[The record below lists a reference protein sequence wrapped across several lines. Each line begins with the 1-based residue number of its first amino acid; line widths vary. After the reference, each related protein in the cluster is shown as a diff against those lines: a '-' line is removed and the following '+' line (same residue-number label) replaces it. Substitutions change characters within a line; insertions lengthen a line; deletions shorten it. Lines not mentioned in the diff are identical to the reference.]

1 VKDGAGSSWFGPDER
16 GLSDFWAVCK
26 REYGVLADEVV
37 RALEPDL
44 GALLT
49 KHSLRELQSEKD
61 RFLQHIETGV
71 AGDFRVLEQALVL
84 RGTSLA
90 RTGIRCPQWGRPS
103 AAFARHLVPKLV
115 DAYASNP
122 GVLTGAMEAMTRFVA
137 KVGDAVLTGYTST
150 QEEERG
156 SERALAEKAILQ
168 FGRLWDSGI
177 LGMLICDIHGNIQD
191 ANDGFLDLFGY
202 TREELLSG
210 QVRWAAMTP
219 EEWRH
224 LDDDAVMQLKV
235 NGFAR
240 PWEKEYFHKNGT
252 RIPIL
257 IGVALTGDVE
267 CVAFVLDI
275 TERKRLEETRVR
287 QVDLELQNRRI
298 QEANR
303 LKSEFLANMSHEL
316 RTPLN
321 SIIGFA
327 ELLHEHEVE
336 PTSPMHD
343 EFLGDILNSSRHLL
357 QLINDV
363 LDLAKIEAGKLEFR
377 PEQVDL
383 DRLITEVSAVLR
395 NIAANKRIRIAV
407 DVAPEVRSV
416 TLDAARFK
424 QVLYNYLSN
433 AIKFTADE
441 GKIDIRARP
450 EPGAMFRLEVS
461 DTGIGIRPRDLER
474 LFVEFQQLDAAA
486 NKKYPGTGLGLALTK
501 RIVEAQSGSVG
512 VDSEPEKGS
521 TFYAILPLRADARTV
536 DSDRRIVVPPLKPGM
551 ASVLVVEDDLRDRNF
566 LLQTLS
572 RAGYGVET
580 AATGREAIGCC
591 SERVFDAITLD
602 LLLPDMTGL
611 DVLHGIRIA
620 GKNATTPVLVVSVVA
635 EKGVVGGFAVHDY
648 LRKPV
653 SSKELVES
661 LQRACVHPEKIGS
674 ILVVDDDPAARRLM
688 SKVLEQLGYVIE
700 CCASGEE
707 ALARAEAHRPIAVVL
722 DLMMPGIDGFEFLHR
737 FRRRPEGDNVPVIVW
752 TMKDLT
758 IEDQTRL
765 RQHAQ
770 RIVVKGQWKAT
781 SFVDDLR
788 ALLSEPRKSEGQR
801 AS

>member
-1 VKDGAGSSWFGPDER
+1 M
-16 GLSDFWAVCK
+16 
-26 REYGVLADEVV
+26 ADEVV
-37 RALEPDL
+37 KALEADL
-44 GALLT
+44 GAMLT
-49 KHSLRELQSEKD
+49 TRPLREIQVEKD
-61 RFLQHIETGV
+61 RFLQYIETGV

-84 RGTSLA
+84 RGTALA
-90 RTGIRCPQWGRPS
+90 RTGIPCPQWGRPS

-115 DAYASNP
+115 DAYAANP
-122 GVLTGAMEAMTRFVA
+122 GTLTGAIEAMTRFIA
-137 KVGDAVLTGYTST
+137 KFSDAILQGFTST
-150 QEEERG
+150 QEEERA
-156 SERALAEKAILQ
+156 SERLQAENAIIQ
-168 FGRLWDSGI
+168 FSRLWDSGI
-177 LGMLICDIHGNIQD
+177 IGILNCDIHGNIQD
-191 ANDGFLDLFGY
+191 ANDGFLKLFGY

-210 QVRWAAMTP
+210 EVRWAAMTP

-257 IGVALTGDVE
+257 IGVALVSETE
-267 CVAFVLDI
+267 CIAFVLDI
-275 TERKRLEETRVR
+275 NERKRLEQTRAR
-287 QVDLELQNRRI
+287 QLDLELQNRRI

-327 ELLHEHEVE
+327 ELLHDHEVE

-377 PEQVDL
+377 PERVEV

-395 NIAANKRIRIAV
+395 NVAANKRIRIDV
-407 DVAPEVRSV
+407 DTAKEANRA

-433 AIKFTADE
+433 ALKFTPDE
-441 GKIDIRARP
+441 GKIRISTRA
-450 EPGAMFRLEVS
+450 EAGGMFRLEVT
-461 DTGIGIRPRDLER
+461 DTGIGIKAADLAR
-474 LFVEFQQLDAAA
+474 LFVEVQQLDPAS
-486 NKKYPGTGLGLALTK
+486 NKKDAGTGLGLALTK
-501 RIVEAQSGSVG
+501 RIVEAQGGTVG
-512 VDSEPEKGS
+512 ADSEFGKGS
-521 TFYAILPLRADARTV
+521 TFFAVLPLNTDAREIAEEPCV
-536 DSDRRIVVPPLKPGM
+536 VVPRKPGT
-551 ASVLVVEDDLRDRNF
+551 AQVLVIEDDLRDRNF

-591 SERVFDAITLD
+591 RERVFDAITLD

-611 DVLHGIRIA
+611 DVLHGIRVD
-620 GKNATTPVLVVSVVA
+620 GKNKKTPVLVVSVVA
-635 EKGVVGGFAVHDY
+635 EKGVVGGFSVHDY

-653 SSKELVES
+653 NNSELVAS
-661 LQRACVHPEKIGS
+661 LERACVGPEKSGT
-674 ILVVDDDPAARRLM
+674 ILVVDDDPAAQRLM

-700 CCASGEE
+700 CCSNGEE
-707 ALARAEAHRPIAVVL
+707 ALARAEARRPLAVIL
-722 DLMMPGIDGFEFLHR
+722 DLMMPGIDGFEFLHH
-737 FRRRPEGDNVPVIVW
+737 FRRRPDTTNVPVIVW

-758 IEDQTRL
+758 ADDQARL

-770 RIVVKGQWKAT
+770 RIVAKGEWKAT

-788 ALLSEPRKSEGQR
+788 ALLEEPLQSEGQH